1 VKRNSVIVYFIT
13 DVNNFRTLELV
24 EYLITKVE
32 VFRMAEGEVR
42 ITYDTHVFGFSH
54 IGWFWLVW

>member
-1 VKRNSVIVYFIT
+1 MEANRMIVHFISYVDYFG
-13 DVNNFRTLELV
+13 TLELV

-32 VFRMAEGEVR
+32 VLRMAEGEVR